1 MLRKPIALI
10 RNEIRSDSVL
20 FRHAIR
26 AALALT
32 LAMALA
38 RGIGLQHA
46 VWLPI
51 SVMVIMRPS
60 VGGTLRHSWRR
71 LLGTVL
77 GAVLGIVIL
86 LFKPALGVTIALML
100 FLFFLTI
107 LFKVFNYTAFS
118 CSLTAAVILLLGI
131 IFTDGWEMGLER
143 IIDTIPGI
151 IIGLGASFLI
161 WPNMA
166 RKNLRSQMGNLIHAQ
181 YEHFKQLT
189 ESYLNEMWTQSDLVQ
204 SRIEAS
210 MALDLCADFFH
221 EASAEPGLQGRQ
233 RQDLFRLLRVFT
245 RMHRMLTAMS
255 ATIRRSPRGPLEPL
269 EKGMRR
275 LLGRSLTQYR
285 WLERCARDPEHC
297 TDRPHFDRA
306 VDEFLDLVG
315 EVRARGDFDDIP
327 LERRNNISAFI
338 WQIRTLGNEIKRAEK
353 RLNDLRGRGERE
365 N

>member
-1 MLRKPIALI
+1 MLRKSLAII
-10 RNEIRSDSVL
+10 KNEFRSDSVL
-20 FRHAIR
+20 FRHAVR
-26 AALALT
+26 GALALT

-38 RGIGLQHA
+38 RGLGLKHA

-71 LLGTVL
+71 LTGTVL
-77 GAVLGIVIL
+77 GAALGILIL
-86 LFKPALGVTIALML
+86 FFKPALGVSIALVVL
-100 FLFFLTI
+100 LFFLTI
-107 LFKVFNYTAFS
+107 MFKVYNYTAFS
-118 CSLTAAVILLLGI
+118 CTLTAAVILLLGI
-131 IFTDGWEMGLER
+131 IFADGWEMGLER
-143 IIDTIPGI
+143 IIDTVLGVT
-151 IIGLGASFLI
+151 IGLGASFLV

-166 RKNLRSQMGNLIHAQ
+166 RKNLRAQMGDLIHAQ
-181 YEHFKQLT
+181 YNHFKQLS
-189 ESYLNEMWTQSDLVQ
+189 ESYLDGMWRESDLVE
-204 SRIEAS
+204 SRIAAS
-210 MALDLCADFFH
+210 MALDICAEFFH

-255 ATIRRSPRGPLEPL
+255 STIRRSPGGPLEAF

-275 LLGRSLTQYR
+275 LLGRALTQYR

-297 TDRPHFDRA
+297 SNRPHFDRA

-315 EVRARGDFDDIP
+315 EIRARGELEEVP

-338 WQIRTLGNEIKRAEK
+338 WQIRTLGNEIKRAER
-353 RLNDLRGRGERE
+353 RLNDLRGRSS